1 MVPVAEGSFFTRMK
15 ITAIYKSHMEAGHL
29 GLNYGYWKHASS
41 DVKTINDACF
51 VPYVDLFDIP
61 EVVQTLRLIN
71 IY

>member
-1 MVPVAEGSFFTRMK
+1 
-15 ITAIYKSHMEAGHL
+15 MEAGHL